1 MQKPQQRKYHSSC
14 NRSVHRGTAHG
25 KQEVKVC
32 KRKTPHLLMRS
43 FLSPYGDGTTLQHG
57 RFQRLL
63 FSPPY
68 GDGTSMRELVART
81 GLFSPPYGDGTKIGD
96 IEHEMSSFSSPYG
109 DGTASRFDMTDSNE
123 FSPPYGDGT
132 KFLSEQY
139 CGD

>member
-1 MQKPQQRKYHSSC
+1 
-14 NRSVHRGTAHG
+14 
-25 KQEVKVC
+25 
-32 KRKTPHLLMRS
+32 
-43 FLSPYGDGTTLQHG
+43 
-57 RFQRLL
+57 
-63 FSPPY
+63 
-68 GDGTSMRELVART
+68 MRELVART